1 MTAQLAIV
9 GIIFVTF
16 LWGSWFQ
23 TVKHLGS
30 FPVHAFISVM
40 YGISVIIVWVA
51 IGLLGKQMIPLG
63 VFSEIK
69 SSPGLTLAIL
79 GCGIVFGIAMQMHLT
94 VVKRIGL
101 ILSTSV
107 SATCAILGGT
117 IISVLFAGVPEGV
130 SVVSLFVASVL
141 LILATITCQY
151 AGICRDREKKK
162 VDEKQQSRTQDILL
176 LAFINLIL
184 MSSYPLA
191 NSIGL
196 RSALNP
202 VGFSSLTCMGVLVI
216 GAFVG
221 SSLFTLILLCWEKES
236 VAKVMALIPFG
247 KLFILASIAAFCHFG
262 GNVLHAIF
270 APVVSVAIA
279 TVIGNSYHCW
289 SYIWGLIY
297 GEFKGTSKKTY
308 GILFG
313 GILLFVAGV
322 ILLSVNSVS

>member
-1 MTAQLAIV
+1 MTAQFAIV

-40 YGISVIIVWVA
+40 HAISVIIVWVA
-51 IGLLGKQMIPLG
+51 IALLAKQMVPLG
-63 VFSEIK
+63 VFAEIQ
-69 SSPGLTLAIL
+69 SRPELALAIL
-79 GCGIVFGIAMQMHLT
+79 GCGVIHGIAMQLNLT

-117 IISVLFAGVPEGV
+117 IVSVLFAGLPQGV
-130 SVVSLFVASVL
+130 SVVSLFIASIL

-151 AGICRDREKKK
+151 AGICRDKEKQK
-162 VDEKQQSRTQDILL
+162 VDEKQQSRMQDILL
-176 LAFINLIL
+176 LAFINFVML
-184 MSSYPLA
+184 SFYPLA

-196 RSALNP
+196 RSDLNP
-202 VGFSSLTCMGVLVI
+202 DGFSALTCMGILVI

-221 SSLFTLILLCWEKES
+221 SSAVTLILLHREKES
-236 VAKVMALIPFG
+236 VAKVMTLIPFG
-247 KLFILASIAAFCHFG
+247 KLFIFASIAACCHFG

-308 GILFG
+308 AILFSG
-313 GILLFVAGV
+313 MLLFVAGV
-322 ILLSVNSVS
+322 VLLSINSV

>member
-1 MTAQLAIV
+1 MTTQLAIA

-40 YGISVIIVWVA
+40 YGISVIIVWAA
-51 IGLLGKQMIPLG
+51 IALLGKQMVPLG
-63 VFSEIK
+63 VFAEMR
-69 SSPGLTLAIL
+69 SSPGLALAIL
-79 GCGIVFGIAMQMHLT
+79 GCGVVFGIAMQMHLT

-117 IISVLFAGVPEGV
+117 IISVLFAGIPEGV
-130 SVVSLFVASVL
+130 SVVSLFAASVL

-151 AGICRDREKKK
+151 AGVCRDAEKQK
-162 VDEKQQSRTQDILL
+162 VDEKQQSRAQDILL

-184 MSSYPLA
+184 MSFYPLA

-202 VGFSSLTCMGVLVI
+202 DGFSSLTCMGVLVI
-216 GAFVG
+216 GAFAG
-221 SSLFTLILLCWEKES
+221 SSLFTLILLCREKES
-236 VAKVMALIPFG
+236 IAEVMASLPFG
-247 KLFILASIAAFCHFG
+247 KLFMLASIAAFCHFG
-262 GNVLHAIF
+262 GNVLHAVF

-289 SYIWGLIY
+289 SYVWGLLY

-308 GILFG
+308 GILFS

>member
-1 MTAQLAIV
+1 MTAQLAIA

-30 FPVHAFISVM
+30 FPVHAFISIM
-40 YGISVIIVWVA
+40 YGISVIIVWAA
-51 IGLLGKQMIPLG
+51 IGLLGKRMIPLG
-63 VFSEIK
+63 VFAEMK

-130 SVVSLFVASVL
+130 SVISLFVASVL
-141 LILATITCQY
+141 LILATITCQF
-151 AGICRDREKKK
+151 AGVCRDADRQKADEKKR
-162 VDEKQQSRTQDILL
+162 SRTQDILL

-196 RSALNP
+196 RSVLNP
-202 VGFSSLTCMGVLVI
+202 DGFSSLTCMGVLVI
-216 GAFVG
+216 GAFAG
-221 SSLFTLILLCWEKES
+221 SSLFTLILLGREKKSISE
-236 VAKVMALIPFG
+236 VMASLPFG
-247 KLFILASIAAFCHFG
+247 KLFILASVAAFCHFG
-262 GNVLHAIF
+262 GNVLHALF

-289 SYIWGLIY
+289 SYVWGLIY

>member
-1 MTAQLAIV
+1 MTTQFAIA

-23 TVKHLGS
+23 TVKHIGD
-30 FPVHAFISVM
+30 FPVHAFISIM
-40 YGISVIIVWVA
+40 YGISVIIVWLA
-51 IGLLGKQMIPLG
+51 IWLLGKQMIPSG
-63 VFSEIK
+63 IFTEIN
-69 SSPGLTLAIL
+69 SNQGLALAIL
-79 GCGIVFGIAMQMHLT
+79 GCGVVFGIAMQLHLT

-117 IISVLFAGVPEGV
+117 IVSVLFAGIPEGV
-130 SVVSLFVASVL
+130 SVVSLFIASIL

-151 AGICRDREKKK
+151 AGVCRDREKQKI
-162 VDEKQQSRTQDILL
+162 DEKKQSRAQDILL
-176 LAFINLIL
+176 LAFINFVL
-184 MSSYPLA
+184 MSFYPLA

-196 RSALNP
+196 RSDLNP
-202 VGFSSLTCMGVLVI
+202 GGFSSLTCMGVLVI

-221 SSLFTLILLCWEKES
+221 SSLFTLMLLHLKKES
-236 VAKVMALIPFG
+236 FAKIMTLIPHR
-247 KLFILASIAAFCHFG
+247 KLLALASIAAFCHFG

-270 APVVSVAIA
+270 APIVSVAIA

-289 SYIWGLIY
+289 SYVWGLIY

-308 GILFG
+308 TILFS

-322 ILLSVNSVS
+322 ILLSVNSV

>member
-151 AGICRDREKKK
+151 AGICRDREKQK

-196 RSALNP
+196 RSALNQD
-202 VGFSSLTCMGVLVI
+202 GFSSLTCMGVLVI
-216 GAFVG
+216 GAFAG
-221 SSLFTLILLCWEKES
+221 SFLFTLILLCWEKES

>member
-202 VGFSSLTCMGVLVI
+202 DGFSSLTCMGVLVI